1 MHSFDVIVL
10 GGGNAGLCAAL
21 SARESGARVA
31 LIERAPE
38 HLKGGNSAHTGGA
51 FRVAYQGND
60 DLRVLMPDLLDS
72 ELESSDFG
80 SYSEDDFFGE
90 LATMSQYRADPEV
103 LDTVVTESLDTLHWM
118 TTKGVRF
125 MPIYGRQA
133 FKVDG
138 KYKFW
143 GGLTVEVSGGG
154 LGLVDALTSRA
165 RREGVEIF
173 YDTRARRLNLCGDG
187 RWQVLTATGDVFAAP
202 AVIVATGG
210 FHANLRW
217 RAQYLGPGWDLA
229 KVRGSRFNT
238 GDGIQ
243 MALDIGAAAHG
254 NWSGCHAVFYDLNAP
269 AMGDIDLLNMQKNYF
284 HLGVVVNA
292 DGRRFVDEG
301 EDFRNYTYS
310 GMGEK
315 VLRQPGG
322 VAWQIFDQHSEEL
335 LPDEYRVRQATRIQ
349 ADSLQEL
356 ADKLDGINAKA
367 LLQTLEEYN
376 AAVRTDIPFNP
387 AERDGR
393 CTDGLAIPKSNWAN
407 PLSKPPFVA
416 YAVTCGITFTFGGL
430 QVDSQAQVLD
440 EQQQP
445 IDGLYAAGEL
455 VGNLYYVKYAGG
467 AGLTSGSVLGRLAGT
482 GAAACSTV
490 WQQSGAPTQACGCA
504 DKQLH
509 KDQA

>member
-21 SARESGARVA
+21 SAREQGARVA
-31 LIERAPE
+31 LLERAPE
-38 HLKGGNSAHTGGA
+38 ALKGGNSAHTGGA
-51 FRVAYQGND
+51 FRVAYQGAND
-60 DLRVLMPDLLDS
+60 LKLLMPDLLDS
-72 ELESSDFG
+72 ELDNSDFG

-90 LATMSQYRADPEV
+90 LAAMSQYRADPEV
-103 LDTVVTESLDTLHWM
+103 LDTVVTRSLDTLCWM
-118 TTKGVRF
+118 TGKGVRF

-154 LGLVDALTSRA
+154 LGLVDALTRRA
-165 RREGVEIF
+165 VQEGVELV
-173 YDTRARRLNLCGDG
+173 YDTRGKRLNRCGDG
-187 RWQVLTATGDVFAAP
+187 RWQVLTDRGEVYAAP

-243 MALDIGAAAHG
+243 MALDVGAAAHG

-269 AMGDIDLLNMQKNYF
+269 AQGDINLLNMQKNYF

-292 DGRRFVDEG
+292 DGRRFIDEG

-322 VAWQIFDQHSEEL
+322 VAWQIFDQHSEHL
-335 LPDEYRVRQATRIQ
+335 LPDEYRVRQATRIE
-349 ADSLQEL
+349 ADSLEAL
-356 ADKLDGINAKA
+356 AARLEGINAAA
-367 LLQTLEEYN
+367 LLQTLTDYN
-376 AAVRTDIPFNP
+376 TAVRTDIPFNP
-387 AERDGR
+387 AVRDGR
-393 CTDGLAIPKSNWAN
+393 CTQGLSLPKSNWAN

-430 QVDSQAQVLD
+430 QVDSQARVQD
-440 EQQQP
+440 EQGQP
-445 IDGLYAAGEL
+445 IEGLYAAGEL

-467 AGLTSGSVLGRLAGT
+467 AGLTSGSVLGRLAGAD
-482 GAAACSTV
+482 AAQYSVTDTLSIDN
-490 WQQSGAPTQACGCA
+490 QPTR
-504 DKQLH
+504 D
-509 KDQA
+509 